1 MQILFAPDQLR
12 QRVAFALSQIFV
24 IGGSKVG
31 DPTAYTNYLQLLNN
45 EAFTNYRQI
54 MNDVTLS
61 PAMGHWLDMVNNG
74 KPNVSKG
81 DHADE
86 NYAREFMQLFTIG
99 TSQLNPDGSYQ
110 LDSNGNQIPTYTQNT
125 VEAFALAYTGWT
137 YPLMPGA
144 TQQTY
149 NPAYWNGPMV
159 PVDSNHD
166 TESKQ
171 LLVYPGVAGGG
182 LLSAGQTAEQDL
194 NGALDNVF
202 NHPNVGPFVSRE
214 LIQHLVTGNPSPGY
228 IQRVASVFNDNGS
241 GVRGDMKSVI
251 TAILIDPEA
260 RRGDSPPRQ
269 SQPTAISKNQ
279 SYSSPDSCAHLQR
292 PATARTSHTTATTWG
307 RTPCFR
313 PAFSIFTHLI
323 M

>member
-214 LIQHLVTGNPSPGY
+214 LIQHFVTSNSSPGY

-251 TAILIDPEA
+251 TSILIDPEA